1 MKVILT
7 KKVPT
12 LGNIGEVANVSQGYG
27 RNYLIPNGM
36 AVLADNAHKKEF
48 ENHKR
53 RLTKKIEE
61 EKTAAMDIKKKI
73 DGLVIELEKKVGA
86 NGKLFGTV
94 TTSELSKLLG
104 DKEIEVEKRWI
115 TLSTPIKS
123 TGSFTADVKL
133 FTDVIAQ
140 FEVKV
145 AMDPK
150 QALELK
156 EKQAQA
162 ERNKSKKKAAAETK
176 EVTEEEVEKTE
187 EEKLREEAE
196 KIIG

>member
-176 EVTEEEVEKTE
+176 EVAEEEVEKTE